1 MNTMSNHGAWNG
13 TNRILCSRAII
24 QSYSV
29 FPFWRETWAPRAQ
42 QRQTRGTQKSSGV
55 CGLHTNGTIRH
66 QLLRRRRLAAGRA
79 RGRAVRE
86 REGAGRGVLWRADGE
101 LLPRVCGL
109 RVQAQ
114 RRQGTEWR
122 TYDERATSRA
132 DKGTT
137 VTRLASYRVIRSKVQ
152 TSKNSV
158 LITLF
163 SRSQPALIT
172 LFSKS
177 QHSKYHFGEV
187 SINSI
192 IVKKKL
198 LPAGP
203 PSLTHNNIAFDYCD
217 RTAYV
222 NFSPSSYGFLV
233 HRKKNNY
240 TFTIADLEKEHPASK
255 RVEGADRRGSRKRRS
270 LIRVQACKSL
280 KMNCTDAEDLGFGP

>member
-1 MNTMSNHGAWNG
+1 MNKMSNHGAWNG
-13 TNRILCSRAII
+13 TNRILCSQAII

-42 QRQTRGTQKSSGV
+42 QRQTRATQKSSGV

-66 QLLRRRRLAAGRA
+66 QLLRRRRLAAARA

-172 LFSKS
+172 LFSKG

-192 IVKKKL
+192 IVKKKNSFPPDHRASPITTSRLTIVIARPMSISAHPAMASWSTGKRTTTRSPL
-198 LPAGP
+198 L
-203 PSLTHNNIAFDYCD
+203 TW
-217 RTAYV
+217 
-222 NFSPSSYGFLV
+222 
-233 HRKKNNY
+233 KKNIRPPNGS
-240 TFTIADLEKEHPASK
+240 KELIGAEAAKDGASY
-255 RVEGADRRGSRKRRS
+255 
-270 LIRVQACKSL
+270 ACKP
-280 KMNCTDAEDLGFGP
+280 ARA